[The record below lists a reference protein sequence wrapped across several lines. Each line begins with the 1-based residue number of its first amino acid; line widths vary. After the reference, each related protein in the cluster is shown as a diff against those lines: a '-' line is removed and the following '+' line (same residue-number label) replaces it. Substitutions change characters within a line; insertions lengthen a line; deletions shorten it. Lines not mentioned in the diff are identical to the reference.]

1 MTFETN
7 QVAGVN
13 NIVTKLVELPF
24 QKVAHKLSTLDAQPA
39 GDAGQILVH
48 VTGHLIID
56 DNEHP
61 QAYSQTFQLVP
72 ADGTYYV
79 LNDIMRLSY

>member
-1 MTFETN
+1 VGLQRDNSMMTFETN

-13 NIVTKLVELPF
+13 NIVSKLVELPF

-48 VTGHLIID
+48 VTGQLFVSGFPPSCHIIR
-56 DNEHP
+56 
-61 QAYSQTFQLVP
+61 
-72 ADGTYYV
+72 DGYNFT
-79 LNDIMRLSY
+79 